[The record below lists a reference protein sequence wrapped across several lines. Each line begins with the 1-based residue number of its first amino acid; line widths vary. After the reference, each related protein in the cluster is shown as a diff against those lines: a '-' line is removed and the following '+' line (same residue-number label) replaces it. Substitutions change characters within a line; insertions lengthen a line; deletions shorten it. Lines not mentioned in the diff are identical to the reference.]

1 MEGKMAI
8 NNIFG
13 TTIDLLGKTM
23 DLRVRNHNLIA
34 GNLAN
39 AETPGYTPTALSF
52 KDELRQALK
61 GANRGATP
69 AVTHPRHIPLG
80 NSGQGIDGVQG
91 KVVETPARTAGKDG
105 NRVELENEMGRMAEN
120 QIMYNATVQF
130 LGKKF
135 EGLKNAIRENK

>member
-1 MEGKMAI
+1 MAV
-8 NNIFG
+8 NQIFG
-13 TTIDLLGKTM
+13 TTIDLLAKTM
-23 DLRVRNHNLIA
+23 DLRVRNHNLIS

-61 GANRGATP
+61 GDRKATP

-80 NSGQGIDGVQG
+80 APGQGIEGVQG

-130 LGKKF
+130 LAKKF
-135 EGLKNAIRENK
+135 EGLKSAIREGK